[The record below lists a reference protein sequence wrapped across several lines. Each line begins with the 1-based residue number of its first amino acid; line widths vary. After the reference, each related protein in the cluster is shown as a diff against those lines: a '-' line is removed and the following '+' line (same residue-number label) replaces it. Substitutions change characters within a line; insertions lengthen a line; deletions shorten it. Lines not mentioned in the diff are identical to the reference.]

1 MVYNSLNGLTAS
13 YLCFKFIQ
21 WSDMV
26 ASYNLRSSGNKLA
39 IPLPR
44 TNYYKYSFSYSVSVP
59 GNCLPSAQASNIS
72 N

>member
-1 MVYNSLNGLTAS
+1 
-13 YLCFKFIQ
+13 
-21 WSDMV
+21 MV

-72 N
+72 NYFPRLFINCDTAFMKNRL